1 MRYASE
7 ADVTNA
13 LNRQRHADTAVRY
26 TTAAPNP
33 MQIKIELLAA
43 LRKGKPVLVFA
54 MSQDK
59 KISALG
65 RNVIA
70 AVDMLEPHLKAKVRT
85 VTHGW

>member
-1 MRYASE
+1 
-7 ADVTNA
+7 
-13 LNRQRHADTAVRY
+13 
-26 TTAAPNP
+26 
-33 MQIKIELLAA
+33 
-43 LRKGKPVLVFA
+43 